1 MNKHK
6 VYIVNKS
13 THNFSAATEYG
24 DIVFLSE
31 GPMNRY
37 SVNNMCRQFL
47 SIMEDSE
54 GSDYI
59 VPCSLNVMNSVASAI
74 FAYKHG
80 RLNLLLF
87 KNGSYLE
94 RNVVFDAGA
103 DVCEFYPTDGS
114 AVCACG
120 SDISGKF
127 ICTKDYGEV
136 CQWANERRDKCS
148 E

>member
-1 MNKHK
+1 MDKHK

-13 THNFSAATEYG
+13 THNFSAAHEYG
-24 DIVFLSE
+24 EVVFLSE

-47 SIMEDSE
+47 DIMKESK

-59 VPCSLNVMNSVASAI
+59 VPCSLNVMNSIASAI

-94 RNVVFDAGA
+94 RNVVF
-103 DVCEFYPTDGS
+103 
-114 AVCACG
+114 
-120 SDISGKF
+120 
-127 ICTKDYGEV
+127 GEG
-136 CQWANERRDKCS
+136 NDNREERV
-148 E
+148 